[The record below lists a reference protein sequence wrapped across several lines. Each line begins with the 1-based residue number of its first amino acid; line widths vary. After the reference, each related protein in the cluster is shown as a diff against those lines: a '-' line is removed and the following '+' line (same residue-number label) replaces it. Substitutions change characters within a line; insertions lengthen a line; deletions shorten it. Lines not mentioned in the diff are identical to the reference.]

1 MNFTA
6 CDHHVQN
13 VVSRKVFNLESMTG
27 FTESMASGV
36 HVCVRIHVCMLCVP
50 VCAHVRVCMCAGIC
64 SCVCVCVCEHMP
76 VHFWELVSAL
86 QSHCQRH
93 TDPNAQITD
102 EETEVQGG
110 PERVQVPRKSRGPVG
125 LQGQSCGRA
134 EKSAPSPTPCHITFT
149 RGPMCKTRSDRPPSP
164 GPAGV

>member
-64 SCVCVCVCEHMP
+64 SCVCVCVCEYMP

-110 PERVQVPRKSRGPVG
+110 PERVQVPRCLCPGLIPVPPEVFLSHRSPCVTRRGGILLCLP
-125 LQGQSCGRA
+125 A
-134 EKSAPSPTPCHITFT
+134 ETCVLPAPP
-149 RGPMCKTRSDRPPSP
+149 
-164 GPAGV
+164 